1 MKRNKLISILLAGA
15 TVLCAG
21 AALLCNAKVESIE
34 TEYQAAEETYA
45 DIAKSYAPSLLA
57 EGKTD
62 GADST
67 EGKAE
72 EEQTVTVLTVDFEGL
87 NAQCP
92 FGSAAGWLICE
103 GTHINYPVMQC
114 DDNNYYLHR
123 LSDGTYNFSG
133 SLYTDF
139 RCAENFTGT
148 NTIIY
153 GHNMASGAMFG
164 ELSRY
169 INDGTYFEEHP
180 DMTLITPNGNYKAEV
195 FSAFVTVTGNEK
207 IWQTEFESDED
218 YGEYLNWLKQESRI
232 PSGPNVPVTPD
243 DKIVTLITCAA
254 GSDSSRTLVLA
265 KLTEI
270 S

>member
-1 MKRNKLISILLAGA
+1 MNKRRVISGILTGTAA
-15 TVLCAG
+15 LCAG
-21 AALLCNAKVESIE
+21 TAVFCNAKVRAIEAQYSTAEKTYSAMAEIYAQNLKTESRAPE
-34 TEYQAAEETYA
+34 TAKTQENTVVSQTET
-45 DIAKSYAPSLLA
+45 I
-57 EGKTD
+57 
-62 GADST
+62 
-67 EGKAE
+67 
-72 EEQTVTVLTVDFEGL
+72 LTVDFDGL
-87 NAQCP
+87 NSKCK
-92 FGSAAGWLICE
+92 FGSVAGWLICD

-123 LSDGTYNFSG
+123 LSDGTDNFSG

-164 ELSRY
+164 ELARY
-169 INDGTYFEEHP
+169 IKDADYFESHP
-180 DMTLITPNGNYKAEV
+180 EMLLITPNGNYRVEI
-195 FSAFVTVTGNEK
+195 FCAFVTVTGNER
-207 IWQTEFESDED
+207 IWQMEFENDND
-218 YGEYLNWLKQESRI
+218 YAEYLDYLKQESRI
-232 PSGPNVPVTPD
+232 PSGPNLNVTPD

-254 GSDSSRTLVLA
+254 GTDSARTLVLG